1 MANVTLGAGRQDFV
15 FERNGEAD
23 RVRDFRS
30 QYFESSLDE
39 AQEVPPNNDIAGI
52 EGTGTGRLDFART
65 RFELALEIDGIDLTD
80 DGGQDDMT
88 DAHIH
93 GGEVG
98 ETGDIIFDFLNDLE
112 TEVDAAAGTIT
123 TGWDADE
130 DDASDMTPG
139 RVADLLAGDTYFNIH
154 TNRDTSGWIRGQI
167 LKDGGAGDRIDLT
180 ELNIGNF
187 ATLKAITASQGGDA
201 VIRTVLDGEASS
213 LRLDGVPKSELRAS
227 HFVFADGSAETLIG
241 GSSRDDLFG
250 ADGGDTINGRGG
262 NDRLFGENGADTLS
276 GGGGRDRLV
285 GGIGRDELTGGG
297 AGDRFDFDRTGDT
310 GDRRGTADRITDFVA
325 DLDLLDLAGIDAREG
340 RPGNQAF
347 SFIEDAA
354 FDRAGQ
360 ARVTEAGGDT
370 LVALNTTGR
379 GGAEAVIRL
388 EDVVGLTEDS
398 FIL

>member
-15 FERNGEAD
+15 FERNGDSD

-65 RFELALEIDGIDLTD
+65 RFELALAIDGIDL
-80 DGGQDDMT
+80 GGGAGQDDMT

-93 GGEVG
+93 GAEVG
-98 ETGDIIFDFLNDLE
+98 ETGPIIFDFLNDAE

-123 TGWDADE
+123 TGWDTDE
-130 DDASDMTPG
+130 DDAFDMTSG

-167 LKDGGAGDRIDLT
+167 LKDGGAGDRIDLG
-180 ELNIGNF
+180 ELNIGSF
-187 ATLKAITASQGGDA
+187 ATLKAITANQGGDA

-213 LRLDGVPKSELRAS
+213 LRLDGVREAELRAG
-227 HFVFADGSAETLIG
+227 HFIFADGPAETLNG
-241 GSSRDDLFG
+241 GGSRDDLFG
-250 ADGGDTINGRGG
+250 AGGGDTINGRGG

-276 GGGGRDRLV
+276 GGGDRDRLV
-285 GGIGRDELTGGG
+285 GGLGRDELTGGG
-297 AGDRFDFDRTGDT
+297 QGDRFVFDDTAETGDT
-310 GDRRGTADRITDFVA
+310 RRTADVITDFV
-325 DLDLLDLAGIDAREG
+325 DGLDLLALAGIDAREG

-347 SFIEDAA
+347 RFIDGDG

-360 ARVTEAGGDT
+360 ARASEVGGDT

-398 FIL
+398 LIL